1 MKKVDKNPY
10 LIYFLLFNLLQLSI
24 IRQCKKL
31 IFVVSILC
39 TKWILT
45 IYLKFLCNKQLGN
58 VDDKLIIWL
67 IIIHF

>member
-39 TKWILT
+39 TK
-45 IYLKFLCNKQLGN
+45 
-58 VDDKLIIWL
+58 
-67 IIIHF
+67 